1 MDIVIR
7 RVRGSGVNVVMEIK
21 RIAKGEEPESCAE
34 KALLQIRGKRYF
46 RGLKGRTLLYGIVLG
61 GDSPKVV
68 MEEVDL

>member
-21 RIAKGEEPESCAE
+21 RIAKREEPESCAE